1 MTAPMIMMIRPQYL
15 IDPIST
21 ANNCK
26 FKESNS
32 RGIKTAKSPYAMGK
46 TASVQIIFL
55 KVSITAIF

>member
-1 MTAPMIMMIRPQYL
+1 MTAPVIMRIRPQYL

-32 RGIKTAKSPYAMGK
+32 RGIKTAKSPYAMGR
-46 TASVQIIFL
+46 TASVQITFL
-55 KVSITAIF
+55 KV